1 MNKVIRVKRTLW
13 DELHTCAGLAPSP
26 SVLNVC
32 VVWLIALL
40 YTRSPPHSSL
50 SRCFECDWNL
60 RECGTIE
67 KSVREEERFLDNWH
81 RFVYRIC
88 NENFSLLSVS
98 FRSVW
103 LRQKNSSSTLIP
115 LRDSWVLWVI
125 LPMFAAYTDMFLMCG
140 TDDMLWHK
148 SHLKW

>member
-81 RFVYRIC
+81 HLFIGFVMKISLSCQFLSGVSGCDRKTQAVHWFPYGTAECCEWSCLCLLLTQIC
-88 NENFSLLSVS
+88 S
-98 FRSVW
+98 
-103 LRQKNSSSTLIP
+103 
-115 LRDSWVLWVI
+115 
-125 LPMFAAYTDMFLMCG
+125 
-140 TDDMLWHK
+140 
-148 SHLKW
+148 